1 MDVIIIG
8 AGLAGLAVLDRLSA
22 GGVRPLVLEARDRVG
37 GRVLTQHTDGDVA
50 IELGPE
56 WLDGKGI
63 ARHLLDAQATT
74 VVNAEGA
81 FWVRG
86 QDGLQKSGAPY
97 SQRLFKQL
105 RAAGRDRSV
114 AAALRSCCG
123 GVQWRE
129 QVHRLTRYVE
139 GFHAGDPER
148 LSLRWFLETEASQS
162 AMESMSRV
170 PAGIDRLVEKLRM
183 PRADI
188 RTGTVVREIRWSR
201 GRVRVRATHSR
212 GSETW
217 EADKAV
223 ITVPVWLLQNGRIR
237 FRPGLGSR
245 RRALEKIG
253 IGAVQKFVFTFR
265 QPFWESIEPFDNL
278 LMLHAI
284 DQKVPTWWTL
294 RPLKA
299 AHLVGW
305 VGGPSAE
312 RLGRRSIEARLKAAI
327 DSLAAGLGIP
337 ARLIEAELTGWRHHD
352 WLRDPW
358 SRGAYSYVLT
368 GGLDAWRTL
377 SRPIEGTL
385 FFAGEGTAA
394 HGFNGTIDGAI
405 ATGWRAAREVL
416 GE

>member
-8 AGLAGLAVLDRLSA
+8 AGLAGLAALERLSA
-22 GGVRPLVLEARDRVG
+22 GGLRPLVLESRDRLG
-37 GRVLTQHTDGDVA
+37 GRASTEHAGGGVA

-63 ARHLLDAQATT
+63 ARHLLDAQGTR
-74 VVNAEGA
+74 VINADGA
-81 FWVRG
+81 FWVRS
-86 QDGLQKSGAPY
+86 QEGLQKSGAPY
-97 SQRLFKQL
+97 SRRLFRQL
-105 RAAGRDRSV
+105 SDGGRDRSL
-114 AAALRSCCG
+114 ASALRSRCRG
-123 GVQWRE
+123 AQWRE
-129 QVHRLTRYVE
+129 EVRRLTRYVE

-162 AMESMSRV
+162 AMDSMSRV
-170 PAGIDRLVEKLRM
+170 PAGIDRLVEKLRV
-183 PRADI
+183 PNADI
-188 RTGTVVREIRWSR
+188 RTGTVVRDIRWSR
-201 GRVRVRATHSR
+201 GRVRVRATHSH

-217 EADKAV
+217 EADKV
-223 ITVPVWLLQNGRIR
+223 IITVPVWLLQNGRIR
-237 FRPGLGSR
+237 VRPGLDAR
-245 RRALEKIG
+245 YRALEKIG
-253 IGAVQKFVFTFR
+253 IGVVQKFVLTFR
-265 QPFWESIEPFDNL
+265 QRFWESIQPFDNL

-284 DQKVPTWWTL
+284 DQAVPTWWTM

-312 RLGRRSIEARLKAAI
+312 RLGRRSPDERLNVALR
-327 DSLAAGLGIP
+327 SLASGLGTP
-337 ARLIEAELTGWRHHD
+337 RLAIEEQLTGWYHHD

-377 SRPIEGTL
+377 SRPVEDTL

-394 HGFNGTIDGAI
+394 HGFNGTIEGAI